1 MLQSCSF
8 CGQVPAG
15 AVSARDQA
23 GEEDE
28 AESPPRIWGRVL
40 PPDGTVRRRSQK
52 YSPNDQTFDL
62 KKKNAK
68 ISLFLPTR
76 ICQKEDR
83 SPMKEE
89 YQEYKQV
96 KAKLRLL
103 EVLLS
108 KQEVIKTMWQE
119 THPKKMSWKPWRKW
133 LSIIIELL
141 NDKKK
146 TTLFYHKY
154 NFSRIIELKVS
165 MIHFTC

>member
-1 MLQSCSF
+1 MNRQQLPKTSF
-8 CGQVPAG
+8 ISVFICGQVSAG

-28 AESPPRIWGRVL
+28 AESPPRIWGWVL
-40 PPDGTVRRRSQK
+40 PPDGTVRRTSPK
-52 YSPNDQTFDL
+52 YSPKWPDCQF
-62 KKKNAK
+62 KKGKCKNVC
-68 ISLFLPTR
+68 IFTNR

-119 THPKKMSWKPWRKW
+119 TPRKC
-133 LSIIIELL
+133 LRLESLGANDFLL
-141 NDKKK
+141 
-146 TTLFYHKY
+146 
-154 NFSRIIELKVS
+154 
-165 MIHFTC
+165 